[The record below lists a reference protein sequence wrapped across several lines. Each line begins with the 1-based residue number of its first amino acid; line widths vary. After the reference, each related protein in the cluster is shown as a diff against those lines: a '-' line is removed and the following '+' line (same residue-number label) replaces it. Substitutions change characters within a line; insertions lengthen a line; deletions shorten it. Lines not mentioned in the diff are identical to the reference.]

1 MRTVTIDGKDFQIR
15 PLKRK
20 EIKKL
25 KADGFN
31 LAALKAEKAD
41 DAMEA
46 VFEMVFDVDER
57 RAIDEITQPQAL
69 RLWKSVLMETYG
81 SGDEE
86 KNSSRSGSGSRT
98 DKESN
103 IVETA

>member
-1 MRTVTIDGKDFQIR
+1 MRTVTIDGQDFEIR

-20 EIKKL
+20 EIKQL
-25 KADGFN
+25 KANGFN

-57 RAIDEITQPQAL
+57 RAIDEMIQSQAL
-69 RLWKSVLMETYG
+69 KLWKAVLMETYG

-86 KNSSRSGSGSRT
+86 KNSSRSGTGSRT
-98 DKESN
+98 DKELN